1 MTQEPLV
8 VVRPATPA
16 DVPAVTGI
24 YAHHVLNGVATF
36 DTEPPGEEHWTGRLE
51 EAARTGWPFLVAV
64 AGEGADAQVVGFAY
78 ADTWRRA
85 RPAYRHTV
93 EDTLYLR
100 PGWTRRGIGRALLTE
115 LLDRT
120 AANGAREVLAVI
132 ADGGD
137 PSSAELHRA
146 LGFTEAGRLRG
157 VGFKHGR
164 WLDTVIVQLSLH

>member
-1 MTQEPLV
+1 VTEQPV

-24 YAHHVLNGVATF
+24 YAHHVVSGVATF
-36 DTEPPGEEHWTGRLE
+36 DTEPPGEDHWTGRLE
-51 EAARTGWPFLVAV
+51 DAAQTGWPFLVAE
-64 AGEGADAQVVGFAY
+64 ADGEVVGFAY

-115 LLDRT
+115 LLDRA

-164 WLDTVIVQLSLH
+164 WLDTVLVQRSLG